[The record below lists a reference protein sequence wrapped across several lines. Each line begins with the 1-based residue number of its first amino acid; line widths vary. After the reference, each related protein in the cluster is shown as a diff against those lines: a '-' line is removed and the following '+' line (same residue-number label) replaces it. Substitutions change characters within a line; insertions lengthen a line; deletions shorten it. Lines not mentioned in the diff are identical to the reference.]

1 MGGKVS
7 FPRTPL
13 SKDKVVIV
21 TGGNT
26 GKFSFI
32 ILLYA
37 HYHRS
42 IYIKTS
48 EFSTLG
54 RCILKRVR
62 FR

>member
-26 GKFSFI
+26 GKSFSHI
-32 ILLYA
+32 ITYLSMYM
-37 HYHRS
+37 S
-42 IYIKTS
+42 VVVNIK
-48 EFSTLG
+48 
-54 RCILKRVR
+54 IL
-62 FR
+62 FYL

>member
-26 GKFSFI
+26 GKLFSHI
-32 ILLYA
+32 ITY
-37 HYHRS
+37 
-42 IYIKTS
+42 IYGVVNIN
-48 EFSTLG
+48 
-54 RCILKRVR
+54 IL
-62 FR
+62 FYL

>member
-26 GKFSFI
+26 GKSFSFI
-32 ILLYA
+32 IRFKYA
-37 HYHRS
+37 HDPRS
-42 IYIKTS
+42 IYMLS
-48 EFSTLG
+48 STL
-54 RCILKRVR
+54 
-62 FR
+62 FHS